1 MNGILRKFAN
11 VMAVSLLSVSA
22 GAGAANTTLENMQTA
37 FNGESNAHMR
47 YLAFAER
54 ADHENYGE
62 VASLFRAAAR
72 AEAIHASNHAAVIK
86 GMGAN
91 PQAKLEL
98 PEVKTTQENLEAA
111 IKGETYERDV
121 MYPNFLQQATLDG
134 NEVAVRSLQLAKTA
148 EAEHTKLYTRALQN
162 LSRLKGSQ
170 SHAFYVCPTCGF
182 TVVELDFANCPSC
195 FTPREDFEKVS

>member
-1 MNGILRKFAN
+1 MASIL
-11 VMAVSLLSVSA
+11 AVSVFSICA
-22 GAGAANTTLENMQTA
+22 GAGAANTTLQNMQTA

-47 YLAFAER
+47 YLAFAEQ

-72 AEAIHASNHAAVIK
+72 AEAVHASNHAAVIK

-91 PQAKLEL
+91 PQAKLDL
-98 PEVKTTQENLEAA
+98 PKVRSTQENLEAA
-111 IKGETYERDV
+111 IQGETYERDI

-134 NEVAVRSLQLAKTA
+134 NEVAVRSLELAKTA
-148 EAEHTKLYTRALQN
+148 EAEHAKLYTQALQN

-170 SHAFYVCPTCGF
+170 SRAFYVCPTCGYTVMEMEF
-182 TVVELDFANCPSC
+182 TNCTSC